1 MHMATRRTS
10 EERTKIFKEWIKEWS
25 GQERPWLDYL
35 DMKVADILVKTEDG
49 RIYLKD
55 DLNDEENKLYYKWD
69 RRNHDPS
76 YCRVRLI
83 PLRPGTL
90 FVVASPL
97 WL

>member
-1 MHMATRRTS
+1 MATRRTS
-10 EERTKIFKEWIKEWS
+10 EERTKIFKEWS

-35 DMKVADILVKTEDG
+35 DMKVADMLVKTEGG

-76 YCRVRLI
+76 YYWMINVTVNTNNGRSRNGI
-83 PLRPGTL
+83 PD
-90 FVVASPL
+90 
-97 WL
+97 